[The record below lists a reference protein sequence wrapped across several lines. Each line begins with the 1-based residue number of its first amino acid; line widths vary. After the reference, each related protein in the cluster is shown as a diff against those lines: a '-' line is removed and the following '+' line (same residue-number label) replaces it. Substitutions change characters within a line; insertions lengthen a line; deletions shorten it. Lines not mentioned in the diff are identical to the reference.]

1 MGLTGPRDNPPFPR
15 EETCFLPR
23 FIFSFEFTQDGCPG
37 IFSAVP
43 GGTTPGLMYTQDL
56 RPGLLSA
63 VPCGAQTGTAVLTQT
78 LKPLRYDFP
87 TFERHSDNGI
97 SANLGQRK

>member
-63 VPCGAQTGTAVLTQT
+63 VPCGTQTGTGGSHADTKAPEVRLHNFRTT
-78 LKPLRYDFP
+78 L
-87 TFERHSDNGI
+87 
-97 SANLGQRK
+97 

>member
-43 GGTTPGLMYTQDL
+43 GGTTPGLMSTQDL

-63 VPCGAQTGTAVLTQT
+63 VPFDELRAGSAGLKPEQAVLRQT
-78 LKPLRYDFP
+78 L
-87 TFERHSDNGI
+87 
-97 SANLGQRK
+97 